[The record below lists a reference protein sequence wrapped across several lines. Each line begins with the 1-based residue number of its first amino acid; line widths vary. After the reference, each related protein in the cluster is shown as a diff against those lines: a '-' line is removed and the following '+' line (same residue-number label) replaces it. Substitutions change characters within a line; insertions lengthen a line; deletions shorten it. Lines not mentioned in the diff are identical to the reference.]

1 MTAPYSQ
8 EWWKDPMVWLG
19 FLHGTAIWAFMAVSL
34 SITSAWISLACGIFI
49 GLFLYLV
56 ALGYQDYRFAR
67 AIVVG
72 FVMNVFLSSLSAIL
86 AFID

>member
-1 MTAPYSQ
+1 MIGPYTQ
-8 EWWKDPMVWLG
+8 KWWQDPMVWLG
-19 FLHGTAIWAFMAVSL
+19 ILHGAAIWAFMAVSL

>member
-19 FLHGTAIWAFMAVSL
+19 ILHGAAIWAFMAVSL